1 MIEVG
6 FIFLLRKKEAK
17 SDHDRIGTHCI
28 SHRKGFASGVVD
40 EGGGGREIC
49 ALKREVPLQ
58 VVSQKEANSGIIRE
72 IAVQEGGS

>member
-6 FIFLLRKKEAK
+6 FIFLLRTKEAK
-17 SDHDRIGTHCI
+17 SDHDRIWTHCI
-28 SHRKGFASGVVD
+28 SHRKEFASGVVD
-40 EGGGGREIC
+40 EGGRKGNMRVE
-49 ALKREVPLQ
+49 KRGALQ